1 MSHYT
6 VCLCFTRKFRT
17 VEPGPPQDV
26 KDAFEKYAE
35 GGKHMTAEGLQQFL
49 EHVQGE
55 AVMEARET
63 VEKVL
68 QKRHHNTKTGMQTL
82 TLEDFQHYLFSADL
96 NPPIRDKVHHDMEA
110 PLSHYFIFTGHNSY
124 LTGNQLWSDSSDVP
138 IIKAVKN
145 GVRVVELDLWP
156 NSDESDVEVRHGW
169 TLTTPVELTE
179 CLKSIKDNAFTENP
193 YPVIITL
200 EDHLTPPLQTK
211 VAQVI
216 TDTFQETLFCP
227 KECEGLEEF
236 PSPEDL
242 KNKIIIS
249 TKPPT
254 VKKKT
259 KPPQQFTADN
269 EDISNN
275 NSNKGKR
282 WRLGAPPLS
291 FMLPKFFKCGSGA
304 SKKGP
309 RKNYSSDQED
319 EDKIDDDDDHSS
331 ECSQDNEDNDISDPG
346 SIQSKALEYKHLI
359 SIHATKHKGELKDTL
374 KVEFDK
380 VKRISLSEGKLKRAT
395 LLHAIEVVRFT
406 QNNVLRIFPKGTRF
420 DSSNYN
426 PLPGWM
432 HGAQMVA
439 FNMQGHGKYLW
450 WMQGLFRSNGG
461 CGYVKKPKIL
471 MQDDPVF
478 DPKAK
483 LPVKTTLKVKV
494 YMGDGWRKDFTRT
507 HFDCYSPPD
516 FYARVGIVGV
526 PADETKMDET
536 KKKNDN
542 WTPVWD
548 QEFTFALTVPKLALL
563 RVEVRDRDEI
573 DKDDFAGQTCLLV
586 SELKQGIR
594 AVPLYKKEGDKY
606 DFVKLLMRFEFV

>member
-1 MSHYT
+1 MSCYR
-6 VCLCFTRKFRT
+6 VCLCFIRKFRT
-17 VEPGPPQDV
+17 VELGPPQDV

-55 AVMEARET
+55 TATEARKT
-63 VEKVL
+63 VQNVL
-68 QKRHHNTKTGMQTL
+68 QKRCHNTKTGLQTL

-138 IIKAVKN
+138 ILKAVKN

-156 NSDESDVEVRHGW
+156 NSDDVEVRHGW

-200 EDHLTPPLQTK
+200 EDNLKRPDLREK

-216 TDTFQETLFCP
+216 NDTFQEMLFCP
-227 KECEGLEEF
+227 KECEGEGLKKF

-242 KNKIIIS
+242 KKKIIIS
-249 TKPPT
+249 TR
-254 VKKKT
+254 
-259 KPPQQFTADN
+259 PPQRPTAYN
-269 EDISNN
+269 EDKSNN
-275 NSNKGKR
+275 NSNKGKC
-282 WRLGAPPLS
+282 WRLGAPP
-291 FMLPKFFKCGSGA
+291 FPFTRPKFFKCGSEA

-309 RKNYSSDQED
+309 IKNNSSDEED
-319 EDKIDDDDDHSS
+319 EEKIDDDDDDDHTS
-331 ECSQDNEDNDISDPG
+331 EFSQDNEDNDASDPG
-346 SIQSKALEYKHLI
+346 SIPSKALKFKDLI
-359 SIHATKHKGELKDTL
+359 AIDAVKPKGELKDAL
-374 KVEFDK
+374 KVEPDK
-380 VKRISLSEGKLKRAT
+380 VKRISLSEGKLKKASSFP
-395 LLHAIEVVRFT
+395 AIDVVRFT
-406 QNNVLRIFPKGTRF
+406 QNNFLRIFPKGTRF

-471 MQDDPVF
+471 TQDDQVF
-478 DPKAK
+478 DPKAE
-483 LPVKTTLKVKV
+483 LREKTKLKVKV
-494 YMGDGWRKDFTRT
+494 YMGHGWRLDFKRS
-507 HFDCYSPPD
+507 HFDCHSPPD
-516 FYARVGIVGV
+516 FYARVGIAGV
-526 PADETKMDET
+526 PADKTKMDET
-536 KKKNDN
+536 EAKNNN

-548 QEFTFALTVPKLALL
+548 KEFTFELTVPELALL
-563 RVEVRDRDEI
+563 RVEVHDHDEI

-586 SELKQGIR
+586 SELKSGIR
-594 AVPLYKKEGDKY
+594 AVPLYNKKGDKY
-606 DFVKLLMRFEFV
+606 NSVKLLMRFDFV